1 MDIKYDQKL
10 IGLAKEVAS
19 LAPKS
24 CMVDIMVSSRGPAY
38 LRVCK
43 FDDVETDD
51 WDYSDTTEDV
61 IDGVYVTLTHYR
73 PKKEDT
79 KNE

>member
-19 LAPKS
+19 LAPKN
-24 CMVDIMVSSRGPAY
+24 CMTDIAVSEAGKVC

-43 FDDVETDD
+43 FDDVKTVD

-61 IDGVYVTLTHYR
+61 VDGVYVTLTHYR
-73 PKKEDT
+73 PKKEDA

>member
-1 MDIKYDQKL
+1 MDIKYDQRL
-10 IGLAKEVAS
+10 ISLAKEVAS

-24 CMVDIMVSSRGPAY
+24 CMVDIMVSGRGLTY

-43 FDDVETDD
+43 FDDVETSD

-61 IDGVYVTLTHYR
+61 INGVYVTLTHYK
-73 PKKEDT
+73 PKKEDA